1 MRRQR
6 SGAIREPN
14 FGIGSVM
21 LAVLGATALGIYIA
35 KAALPFSVVTLD
47 RPKLA
52 FAGVTGQTWPGV
64 LQYVLTLG
72 LPVLLY
78 GAGFFVLWRWQV
90 SKSVIFAFPVLFGL
104 ALLLVYPL
112 TALDV
117 FLYGAQGWTLAHRGA
132 NPLVV
137 SPNAFPGNPF
147 LAWSPFV
154 HRPTSYGPLWVYL
167 SAVAVLIGGGHPLGT
182 LLVFKTIGLASLL
195 ASTALCYAVGERV
208 QPGRGAI
215 AAYTLGWNPL
225 ALWSTVADG
234 HNDMTMVVLIL
245 LGCLFLFDRPL
256 LALLAIAFAG
266 LVKFAAFLLLPVFL
280 LHLLRRRYSVLRLT
294 LWLGIAAACGWLVL
308 RPLWVGSATLDA
320 VTYQLEDMITMSPAA
335 TIILWAESFGYS
347 RDAAQAATKHFMHAL
362 FAATYVVILLTV
374 NRRIESALAASFCV
388 LFAVLVLATF
398 WFRFWYIVWPLAIA
412 AVLTS
417 TYKPLAAAGIT
428 FSGVGPFVYLFTDY
442 LWVWYGTRRRLHD
455 RLMWTVFFPPL
466 LVLCAGAVTYL
477 VRRRRAKLAS
487 ESDYAEVKPAALT

>member
-1 MRRQR
+1 M
-6 SGAIREPN
+6 
-14 FGIGSVM
+14 V
-21 LAVLGATALGIYIA
+21 AVLGATSLSIYIT
-35 KAALPFSVVTLD
+35 KAALPFSIVTLD
-47 RPKLA
+47 QPLVS
-52 FAGVTGQTWPGV
+52 FAGVTGQTWSGV

-72 LPVLLY
+72 PPVLLY

-90 SKSVIFAFPVLFGL
+90 SKSLILAFPVLFGL
-104 ALLLVYPL
+104 ALFLVYPL

-117 FLYGAQGWTLAHRGA
+117 FLYGAQGWTLAHHGA

-137 SPNAFPGNPF
+137 SPNAFSENPF

-154 HRPTSYGPLWVYL
+154 DKPTSYGPLWVYL
-167 SAVAVLIGGGHPLGT
+167 SAVAVLIGGASPLGT
-182 LLVFKTIGLASLL
+182 LLVFKTVGLTSLL
-195 ASTALCYAVGERV
+195 ASTVLCYAVGERL
-208 QPGRGAI
+208 QPGKGAI

-256 LALLAIAFAG
+256 LALVAIVLAG

-280 LHLLRRRYSVLRLT
+280 LHLLHRRYPVLRLT
-294 LWLGIAAACGWLVL
+294 LSLAIAVACGWLVL
-308 RPLWVGSATLDA
+308 WPLWVGSATLHA
-320 VTYQLEDMITMSPAA
+320 VTYQLEHKITMSPAA

-347 RDAAQAATKHFMHAL
+347 PDAAEAAIKHFMHAL

-374 NRRIESALAASFCV
+374 NKRIESALAASFCV
-388 LFAVLVLATF
+388 LLAVLVLVTF

-417 TYKPLAAAGIT
+417 TYKRLAAAGIT
-428 FSGVGPFVYLFTDY
+428 FSGVGPCIYLFTDY
-442 LWVWYGTRRRLHD
+442 LWVSYGTRRRLHD
-455 RLMWTVFFPPL
+455 RVMLTVFLPPL

-477 VRRRRAKLAS
+477 LRQRWAKPAS
-487 ESDYAEVKPAALT
+487 ESDCAAARPAALTQFRRGVERRWIGRP